1 MHVNSKQQRTLAAIF
16 TDPVKSTINWAD
28 IESLLLS
35 LGASTKGRDGVS
47 RRLFFIWCRYCR
59 SPTAPSEGNRQR
71 SREVGT
77 YISDQCGGEAMKYKG
92 YTGIVEFDE
101 DAKIFHGEVIG
112 LRDVITFQGQ
122 SVDELEKAMV
132 DSVDFYLTWCA
143 ERDKQPEKP
152 FSGKLLV
159 RTSPELH
166 SRAAVAAARIGLSL
180 NKYIEKAIEDETRQI
195 LA

>member
-1 MHVNSKQQRTLAAIF
+1 
-16 TDPVKSTINWAD
+16 
-28 IESLLLS
+28 
-35 LGASTKGRDGVS
+35 
-47 RRLFFIWCRYCR
+47 
-59 SPTAPSEGNRQR
+59 
-71 SREVGT
+71 
-77 YISDQCGGEAMKYKG
+77 MKYKG
-92 YTGIVEFDE
+92 YTGLVEFDE
-101 DAKIFHGEVIG
+101 EAKIFHGEVIG

-122 SVDELEKAMV
+122 SVDELETAMA
-132 DSVDFYLTWCA
+132 DSIDFYLTWCA

-180 NKYIEKAIEDETRQI
+180 NKYIEKAIEDETRQV